1 MAEVWLA
8 EDLRLGRQV
17 AVKVLHASF
26 SDVTDA
32 ETVAAFERE
41 ARVIARLQHSNI
53 VGVFDAGT
61 VDGRRYIVTE
71 YVRGPSLRQLLDGH
85 GPLPEDEVLR
95 IGLQVASALKYAHG
109 QGILHC
115 DVKPENILINESGVA
130 KLADFG
136 VAETITRT
144 LAPGQARDLLG
155 TLAYLAPEVIHGAQP
170 SPRSDVYSLAL
181 TLYEAVAGRLPFEG
195 GTPGAIAGQR
205 LAVEAPPL
213 RSKAPAASLGL
224 ESVLAT
230 GLAIDP
236 GGRFPDAA
244 TFADALR
251 RASGGGP
258 RPARQAVPPAGN
270 GPLPPARSRHTTA
283 RVARR
288 VAPPP
293 PAQGG
298 VSGYAVLLILGV
310 VLGAVGA
317 GIIVAALLAGG
328 DDDGAGPLPTPS
340 PSPTVTIASP
350 TAQDPPTATATAEP
364 SPSPSPSPTRTA
376 TPARTP
382 TPAASPEPTATP
394 PAPDTPPASA
404 FAGTPGTEVAPPA
417 TPGP

>member
-41 ARVIARLQHSNI
+41 ARVIARLQHPNI

-71 YVRGPSLRQLLDGH
+71 YVRGPSLRQLLDGR
-85 GPLPEDEVLR
+85 GPLREDEVLR
-95 IGLQVASALKYAHG
+95 IGLQVASALQYAHA

-115 DVKPENILINESGVA
+115 DVKPENILIDAAGSA

-136 VAETITRT
+136 VAETVTRT
-144 LAPGQARDLLG
+144 LAPSQARDLLG

-195 GTPGAIAGQR
+195 ATPGAIAGQR
-205 LAVEAPPL
+205 LAMEAPPL
-213 RSKAPAASLGL
+213 RSKAPAASAGL
-224 ESVLAT
+224 EATLGT

-236 GGRFPDAA
+236 GRRFPDAG

-258 RPARQAVPPAGN
+258 RPARQAVQPPAN
-270 GPLPPARSRHTTA
+270 GPLPPARSHHTTA

-288 VAPPP
+288 VAPAPP
-293 PAQGG
+293 PQGG
-298 VSGYAVLLILGV
+298 VSGYTVLVILGV

-317 GIIVAALLAGG
+317 GIVVAALLAGG
-328 DDDGAGPLPTPS
+328 DEDGAGPLPTPS
-340 PSPTVTIASP
+340 PAPTVLTATA
-350 TAQDPPTATATAEP
+350 TAQDTPTPTATAEP

-376 TPARTP
+376 TPTRTP
-382 TPAASPEPTATP
+382 ATDPSPEPTATQP
-394 PAPDTPPASA
+394 GPEVTPTPPLPE
-404 FAGTPGTEVAPPA
+404 TPATEVASPA